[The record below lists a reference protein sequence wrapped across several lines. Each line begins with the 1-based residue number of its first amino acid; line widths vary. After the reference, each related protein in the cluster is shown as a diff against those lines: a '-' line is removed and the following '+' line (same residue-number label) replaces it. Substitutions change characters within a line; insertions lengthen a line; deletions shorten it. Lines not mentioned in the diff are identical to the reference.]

1 MRFHSITEIEDY
13 IRDII
18 GIPYVNLEGI
28 DIEVC
33 NVIIDTLEEF
43 FSLYPLFRKSIVAI
57 GQSQYMEEQA
67 NLICLL
73 DNNVTDDGVEN
84 FVWVKYVNHFNSVWM
99 NTLATYDKNNL
110 LTYFGLNLSIYIR
123 NHSLSTMDMDF
134 RKKSIAGFHT
144 PNCNTFRSVLYH
156 EFGHLFD
163 YILKISSNPKFFEL
177 LKNMDIEHDV
187 SSYATTNEMEAFAE
201 AFSEYHSTDTPNE
214 SIKKIVEF
222 GLAEYNLRAEKKSEI
237 FDVSKKFR

>member
-18 GIPYVNLEGI
+18 GISYVNLEGI

-33 NVIIDTLEEF
+33 NVIVDTLEEF
-43 FSLYPLFRKSIVAI
+43 FSLYPLFKKSIVTI
-57 GQSQYMEEQA
+57 GQSKYMEEQA

-84 FVWVKYVNHFNSVWM
+84 FVWVNYVSPFDSVWM
-99 NTLATYDKNNL
+99 SSIAAKDKNNL
-110 LTYFGLNLSIYIR
+110 LIYFGLNLSNYIC
-123 NHSLSTMDMDF
+123 NNSLSTLDINC
-134 RKKSIAGFHT
+134 RKEAITGFHS
-144 PNCNTFRSVLYH
+144 PNCNTLKSAIYH

-163 YILKISSNPKFFEL
+163 HILKITDNPKFFEL
-177 LKNMDIEHDV
+177 LKNMDIEHDI
-187 SSYATTNEMEAFAE
+187 SRYATTNVMDSFAEAFAE
-201 AFSEYHSTDTPNE
+201 YHSTNTPNE
-214 SIKKIVEF
+214 TVKKIVEF

-237 FDVSKKFR
+237 FDVSRKFR